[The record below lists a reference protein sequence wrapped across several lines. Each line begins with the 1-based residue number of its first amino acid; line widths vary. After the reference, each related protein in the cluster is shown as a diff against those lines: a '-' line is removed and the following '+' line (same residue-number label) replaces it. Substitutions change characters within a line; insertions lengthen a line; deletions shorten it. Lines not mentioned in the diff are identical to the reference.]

1 MSKKT
6 DKKLV
11 LKKESLRTLETTEL
25 EAVNGGAIFV
35 YKSPLTY
42 CCLGQG
48 GGGGGCAPA
57 PNG

>member
-6 DKKLV
+6 TDTQKKLA
-11 LKKESLRTLETTEL
+11 LKKESLRTLSSNDL
-25 EAVNGGAIFV
+25 EQANGGYVIR
-35 YKSPLTY
+35 KLTY

-57 PNG
+57 P